1 MEQASPIPKKVT
13 RQPARRPRTAYLYAI
28 ESLRAEILQGKLK
41 AGDRLRQDE
50 LARRLD
56 VSTTPIREALRSL
69 VSEGL
74 VFFDVHR
81 GAVVRGLTIEDARE
95 LYGLRK
101 SLETLM
107 VERVMDSMRNEDIAL
122 AEALHAEMAE
132 TTDVSRWTE
141 LNIEFHAA
149 LWASQSDT
157 RLAHLIKSLRDASGP
172 YIALSIYMKPEHIER
187 SNAEHQKMLDEYKAR
202 DMAAVK
208 RHTVDHLDATLSI
221 IVKAI
226 EQVETEKP
234 D

>member
-1 MEQASPIPKKVT
+1 M
-13 RQPARRPRTAYLYAI
+13 
-28 ESLRAEILQGKLK
+28 
-41 AGDRLRQDE
+41 
-50 LARRLD
+50 
-56 VSTTPIREALRSL
+56 
-69 VSEGL
+69 
-74 VFFDVHR
+74 
-81 GAVVRGLTIEDARE
+81 RGLTIEDARE